1 MSLKSSNAWLLQRVT
16 GVGLVVLLGLHFG
29 IEHFLVGAHKINAS
43 NTVERMSQGII
54 EANRDFLGITLSTT
68 IDIPAILYQSIAI
81 LLLGFSVYHGMYGL
95 YGVLLEQGFSH
106 KTQKGLKYFFVF
118 LSVALFIQ
126 GILIFYAFTGMV

>member
-16 GVGLVVLLGLHFG
+16 GVGLVILLGLHFA
-29 IEHFLVGAHKINAS
+29 IEHFLVGAHKIDAS

-68 IDIPAILYQSIAI
+68 IDIPAVLYQSIAL

-95 YGVLLEQGFSH
+95 YGVLLEQGFSQ
-106 KTQKGLKYFFVF
+106 KAQKGLKYFFVV

-126 GILIFYAFTGMV
+126 GILIFYAFTGMI